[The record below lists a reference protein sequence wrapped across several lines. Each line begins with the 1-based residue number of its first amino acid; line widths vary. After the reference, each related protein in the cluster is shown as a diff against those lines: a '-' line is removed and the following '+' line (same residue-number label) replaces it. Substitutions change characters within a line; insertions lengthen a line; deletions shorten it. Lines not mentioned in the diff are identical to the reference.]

1 MKEKLAFKLLML
13 LALIVYA
20 KYYLGD
26 YFSLSAGVFFQYY
39 NRLETAQLWL
49 KKIND
54 SANSN
59 KSVIV
64 IDLSSP
70 LEPKSLYEPIK
81 CRKSAYFIVRT
92 TLCVHDLDKD
102 IHVSGSIWRDGV
114 WEPHALSNC
123 IVRTFLLLKF
133 K

>member
-1 MKEKLAFKLLML
+1 MKEKFAFKLLIL
-13 LALIVYA
+13 LALIVYIR
-20 KYYLGD
+20 YYLAD
-26 YFSLSAGVFFQYY
+26 YFGWNAGMFLQYY
-39 NRLETAQLWL
+39 SRQETAYLWL

-64 IDLSSP
+64 IDLTSQ

-114 WEPHALSNC
+114 WEQHALS
-123 IVRTFLLLKF
+123 KF
-133 K
+133 EY